1 MRAFVI
7 GLAVLLAEDVARAV
21 PEPLLWWNFDDGSR
35 PTQAMG
41 GVMAATLDGGGGGPR
56 FLVKDEVAGA
66 TLPTLDCN
74 GDALRFDGDD
84 YVEAA
89 AGLAG
94 YDGFQAVTL
103 AAWVRLDDYNGAVIA
118 KYDTHNQWVSY
129 YLGVQSAGANVGYLR
144 AIIGGSGGVTQSNEV
159 LVYADTAGGAVPLG
173 VWTHVAVVWSGGTNF
188 SFYVNGL
195 PVSSTAQAQGAFLG
209 MYAGTTPITFGSVRS
224 TSGGAV
230 GRGDFLRGD
239 IDDARIW
246 DEALDAADMAALAS
260 GGATV
265 ESCPMC
271 PIDCREEP
279 VGEVFFGVVQKADGT
294 LGSIQCWHDAD
305 GIDCRKDLSGALLV
319 GPPECV

>member
-7 GLAVLLAEDVARAV
+7 ALGVLVAGQARAV
-21 PEPLLWWNFDDGSR
+21 PEPMLWWTFDDGLR
-35 PTQAMG
+35 PTRAQVG
-41 GVMAATLDGGGGGPR
+41 GISAALDGGGGGPR
-56 FLVKDEVAGA
+56 FVMKDGLVGA

-74 GDALRFDGDD
+74 ADALRFDGDD

-89 AGLAG
+89 AGLTG

-103 AAWVRLDDYNGAVIA
+103 AAWVRLDNYGGAVIA

-144 AIIGGSGGVTQSNEV
+144 AIIGGAGGYTQFNEV
-159 LVYADTAGGAVPLG
+159 LVYADTPGGVVPLG

-209 MYAGTTPITFGSVRS
+209 MYEGTTAITLGSVRS
-224 TSGGAV
+224 TSGGVV

-246 DEALDAADMAALAS
+246 DEALGAGDMAVLAS

-279 VGEVFFGVVQKADGT
+279 VGEVFFGVVQKGDGT

-305 GIDCRKDLSGALLV
+305 GIDCRRDLSGALLV